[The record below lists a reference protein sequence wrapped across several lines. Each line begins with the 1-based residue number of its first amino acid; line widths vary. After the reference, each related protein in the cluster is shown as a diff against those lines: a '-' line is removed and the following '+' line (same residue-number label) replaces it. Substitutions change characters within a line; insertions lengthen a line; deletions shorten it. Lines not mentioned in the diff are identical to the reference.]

1 VGRNLNQIARV
12 AHQPGRVEGLTTAD
26 LRAMLTAFEGLRAH
40 FKGLIK
46 RTWPAG
52 RPTMPKRVV
61 DLRTERPLLDIAS
74 LGRRG
79 PEAKLTPTEVAS
91 IARTARRV
99 PEVMIKVSGGARTLQ
114 GVGAHFD
121 YIGRKG
127 LNEIE
132 TDMGERLMERRSEKD
147 LMLDWDLDLD
157 VMRRHTDRANAH
169 GRKPPRLVHNLI
181 FSMPKGTPADKLEAA
196 VRAFAVDRFALQH
209 RYAMALHTHQGNP
222 HVHLV
227 VRAISEQGARLNIR
241 KATLRDWRQQFAA
254 HLREQGVA
262 ANATERA
269 VRGETRIPK
278 ADGVFRSDERDSST
292 YVHSK
297 LNAYVRRDRN
307 QPEPGKAALVATRRE
322 VEQGWYVV
330 HDMLERE
337 GRSEVARDIRRFL
350 AQMHPPRTER
360 EQITLDV
367 WTQQEAKSKAHEP
380 RTR

>member
-1 VGRNLNQIARV
+1 
-12 AHQPGRVEGLTTAD
+12 
-26 LRAMLTAFEGLRAH
+26 
-40 FKGLIK
+40 
-46 RTWPAG
+46 
-52 RPTMPKRVV
+52 MPKRVV
-61 DLRTERPLLDIAS
+61 DLRTERPLLDVAS
-74 LGRRG
+74 FGRRG
-79 PEAKLTPTEVAS
+79 PEAKLTPSEVAS
-91 IARTARRV
+91 VARTARRV
-99 PEVMIKVSGGARTLQ
+99 PEVMIKVSGGARKLR

-132 TDMGERLMERRSEKD
+132 TDTGERLMEIGLEKD

-157 VMRRHTDRANAH
+157 VLRRHTDPAVAY
-169 GRKPPRLVHNLI
+169 GRQPPKVVHNLI
-181 FSMPKGTPADKLEAA
+181 FSMPKGTPSDKLAAA
-196 VRAFAVDRFALQH
+196 VRAFALDRFALQH

-269 VRGETRIPK
+269 VRGQTRVPK
-278 ADGVFRSDERDSST
+278 TDGVFRSAERDSST
-292 YVHSK
+292 YVQAQLTS
-297 LNAYVRRDRN
+297 YVRRDRN

-330 HDMLERE
+330 HDVLERE
-337 GRSEVARDIRRFL
+337 GHSEVARDIRRFL

-367 WTQQEAKSKAHEP
+367 LAQHEAKRKVHEP

>member
-1 VGRNLNQIARV
+1 
-12 AHQPGRVEGLTTAD
+12 
-26 LRAMLTAFEGLRAH
+26 
-40 FKGLIK
+40 
-46 RTWPAG
+46 
-52 RPTMPKRVV
+52 MPKRIV
-61 DLRTERPLLDIAS
+61 DLRTERPCLDIAS

-79 PEAKLTPTEVAS
+79 PEAKLTPSEVAS

-114 GVGAHFD
+114 GVGSHFD

-132 TDMGERLMERRSEKD
+132 TDMGERLMERGFEKD

-157 VMRRHTDRANAH
+157 VLRRHTDRTVAH
-169 GRKPPRLVHNLI
+169 GRKPPKLVHNLI
-181 FSMPKGTPADKLEAA
+181 FSMPKGTPPDKLAAA

-227 VRAISEQGARLNIR
+227 VRAVSEQGVRLNIR
-241 KATLRDWRQQFAA
+241 KATLRDWRQRFAA
-254 HLREQGVA
+254 HLREQGIA

-269 VRGETRIPK
+269 VRGESRVPK
-278 ADGVFRSDERDSST
+278 TGGVFRSDERDSST
-292 YVHSK
+292 YVQAK
-297 LNAYVRRDRN
+297 LDAYVRRDRN
-307 QPEPGKAALVATRRE
+307 QPEPGKATLVATRRQ
-322 VEQGWYVV
+322 VEQGWYAV
-330 HDMLERE
+330 HDVLDSE
-337 GRSEVARDIRRFL
+337 GHSEVARDIRRFL

-367 WTQQEAKSKAHEP
+367 LAKQEPKRKGHEP